1 MPNIFAGFIS
11 CLEAV
16 TFFRVSK
23 LTYCRP
29 ERQCNLARDRNPA
42 KGKPLLRQGTDGNR
56 LLGGD
61 ISLNPDYA
69 LQMPNIFAGFIS
81 CLEAVTFF
89 RVSKLTY
96 CRPKEPVQFGP
107 RSKPCKRQTAPAAG
121 GTDGNRSR
129 QGIFL

>member
-1 MPNIFAGFIS
+1 
-11 CLEAV
+11 
-16 TFFRVSK
+16 
-23 LTYCRP
+23 
-29 ERQCNLARDRNPA
+29 
-42 KGKPLLRQGTDGNR
+42 
-56 LLGGD
+56 
-61 ISLNPDYA
+61 
-69 LQMPNIFAGFIS
+69 MPNIFAGFIS

-129 QGIFL
+129 AGDTSLNGLTEAPVVFSAFAMGETASPERSVRRMQRGQDIPHVKSLRKQGAEV